1 MIGGRRP
8 GQPARGRSPRRP
20 PGPARRSAGPARPR
34 HPRRARLPALR
45 PNRRPAAV
53 PPRQPALRAHLDHR
67 HHQPDLR
74 RMAVR
79 LRRRQDDHRA
89 PRSSDA
95 PLRDHRDRKRLLAL
109 QESVLKATDPP
120 AARSPR
126 WAHRLDVYVKPTRG
140 PPPAAWWAR
149 RSARGP
155 LLWTTCTT
163 SAVHPQ
169 RGQHCTPIGGQCSTP
184 IDSRPAGGSQ
194 CSSR

>member
-1 MIGGRRP
+1 MLVVETIARDPAGVFRQGEADQGDRAGREGLAQHGAQGDP
-8 GQPARGRSPRRP
+8 F
-20 PGPARRSAGPARPR
+20 AGDG
-34 HPRRARLPALR
+34 
-45 PNRRPAAV
+45 V
-53 PPRQPALRAHLDHR
+53 LRAHLDHR

-126 WAHRLDVYVKPTRG
+126 WAHRNLPRAVRRQPRG
-140 PPPAAWWAR
+140 GRVRP
-149 RSARGP
+149 ARGAP
-155 LLWTTCTT
+155 PMDYLYDLRRASPKGSTLH
-163 SAVHPQ
+163 AD
-169 RGQHCTPIGGQCSTP
+169 RGSMFNA
-184 IDSRPAGGSQ
+184 D
-194 CSSR
+194 

>member
-120 AARSPR
+120 AWFAPRLPGRPGRPGGPTGTSHARS
-126 WAHRLDVYVKPTRG
+126 
-140 PPPAAWWAR
+140 AASRVVGA
-149 RSARGP
+149 SARARASPMDYLYDLRRASPKGST
-155 LLWTTCTT
+155 LH
-163 SAVHPQ
+163 AD
-169 RGQHCTPIGGQCSTP
+169 RGSMFNA
-184 IDSRPAGGSQ
+184 D
-194 CSSR
+194 